1 MSTQEG
7 RGVFA
12 PQADP
17 ASVPALAHL
26 EAATCAAADGR
37 ALLREVSM
45 TLEPGTVQVVAGP
58 SGAGKTLLVDVVRG
72 ARIPQQGHVRVH
84 DCDTAAMSRDE
95 RAALR
100 RRTGVVFQDLLLF
113 DHLSAFDNIALPLRL
128 AGLGRRDITERVGDL
143 LAWLGLD
150 GRGSALPAALSR
162 KERRL
167 VCVARA
173 VVGRPP
179 LILADDPA
187 RDLDHEAGGR
197 VLYLLAEL
205 ARAGAGILLTARTAP
220 QFPGPYVLFMLA
232 SGALAAPGV
241 GARSPRAGEG

>member
-7 RGVFA
+7 RSA
-12 PQADP
+12 LPPQVDP

-26 EAATCAAADGR
+26 QAVTCATADGR
-37 ALLREVSM
+37 VLLREVSM
-45 TLEPGTVQVVAGP
+45 TLEPGTVHVVAGP

-72 ARIPQQGHVRVH
+72 TRIPRDGRVRVH
-84 DCDTAAMSRDE
+84 GCDTAAMSRDE

-100 RRTGVVFQDLLLF
+100 RRTGVVFQDILLF
-113 DHLSAFDNIALPLRL
+113 DHLSAFENIALPLRL

-162 KERRL
+162 RERRL
-167 VCVARA
+167 VSVARA

-179 LILADDPA
+179 LILADDPT

-197 VLYLLAEL
+197 VLFLLAEL
-205 ARAGAGILLTARTAP
+205 ARGGAGILLTARAAPQLPGPCVVLMLAGGALTAP
-220 QFPGPYVLFMLA
+220 GL
-232 SGALAAPGV
+232 
-241 GARSPRAGEG
+241 GARPPGAGEG